1 MGDYDK
7 RMTFARRISER
18 REMSSKAASQKFPFF
33 SLHTH
38 KNSVY
43 AFPFSFPTKVCCIST
58 KKPKARFPFSQQAK
72 KFPNKPKKSS
82 IRGRE

>member
-1 MGDYDK
+1 MGNYDK

-18 REMSSKAASQKFPFF
+18 REMSSKTASQKFPFF

-43 AFPFSFPTKVCCIST
+43 AFPFYFPTKVCCIST
-58 KKPKARFPFSQQAK
+58 KVPRLVSR
-72 KFPNKPKKSS
+72 FPNKPKKSS